1 MMNKLITNLSKKM
14 IIMKWMKRSRMKMM
28 MSKMNMNMLI
38 ISQNSLKEF
47 SLSKK
52 IKSLLSS
59 VIINSHPERN
69 LPDKVI
75 TRLILILF

>member
-28 MSKMNMNMLI
+28 MSKMNMNMLM

-47 SLSKK
+47 SQSKIYM
-52 IKSLLSS
+52 IK
-59 VIINSHPERN
+59 
-69 LPDKVI
+69 KVVSQN
-75 TRLILILF
+75 RV

>member
-28 MSKMNMNMLI
+28 MSKMNMNMLM

-47 SLSKK
+47 SLSKIYM
-52 IKSLLSS
+52 IK
-59 VIINSHPERN
+59 
-69 LPDKVI
+69 KVVS
-75 TRLILILF
+75 